1 MTVYNVLNVHT
12 RPKWYSENTL
22 PSMTVPDQT
31 MSMREILNRFAR
43 GQNPSVVMDLPYMDQ
58 DDIEGSSGININKL
72 DLSEKMEI
80 LNNANNYLNNQNN
93 ESLIQTPIQT
103 APAVTEQNLDSPN

>member
-12 RPKWYSENTL
+12 RPKWYSENTK

-31 MSMREILNRFAR
+31 MNMREILNRFAR
-43 GQNPSVVMDLPYMDQ
+43 GQNPSVVMDLQYMDQ

-80 LNNANNYLNNQNN
+80 LNNANNYINNKNYENTFQD
-93 ESLIQTPIQT
+93 SLQT
-103 APAVTEQNLDSPN
+103 ALAVTEQNLDSPN